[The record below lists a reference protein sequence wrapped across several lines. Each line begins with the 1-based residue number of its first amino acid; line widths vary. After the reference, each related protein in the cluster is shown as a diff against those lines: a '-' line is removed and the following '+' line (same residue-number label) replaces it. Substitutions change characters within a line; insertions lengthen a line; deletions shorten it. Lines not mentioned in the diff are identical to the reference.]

1 MSNFSNANTPAFFE
15 SVGPISFVAANSTLA
30 KVLTEPYVGA
40 AAVGVLPAFYGGCT
54 VIDLTASSTDV
65 SKDII
70 LYHGDILTTQDVT
83 NTGAMTTTTST
94 IPRTNGSF
102 ITDGWKVGDLVM
114 TFAPFNAAPNVAMDG
129 VLGIITT
136 VAALTLTVNGTPFA
150 ALTLAAGTR
159 IVRVSPYV
167 RVNVP
172 ANSGTNGTLP
182 NVLLLG
188 SSVDS
193 TATPLERKFGP
204 TEMLIGAMQ
213 ASVGA
218 LPAYVSIVG
227 QLARY

>member
-15 SVGPISFVAANSTLA
+15 GIGPISFIASNSTLA
-30 KVLTEPYVGA
+30 KVLVEPQVGA

-70 LYHGDILTTQDVT
+70 LYQGDVFTTQDVT

-94 IPRTNGSF
+94 IPRTSGSF

-114 TFAPFNAAPNVAMDG
+114 TFAPPSLAPNAAMDG
-129 VLGIITT
+129 VLGTITT

-159 IVRVSPYV
+159 IVRVAPYV

-172 ANSGTNGTLP
+172 ANSGTNGTAA

-188 SSVDS
+188 NSLDSS
-193 TATPLERKFGP
+193 ATPLERKLGP
-204 TEMLIGAMQ
+204 TDMLIGAMQ
-213 ASVGA
+213 AAVGA
-218 LPAYVSIVG
+218 LPAYVSVVG